1 MLRIEVWTAVR
12 RSNKMEI
19 SALEKDR
26 RTESKYASPRMEGQ
40 DFEVRELPVLL
51 RIGGVVEQHG
61 DDSNQRADRAGY
73 FRVGWRSL
81 TKPVKPVSSHK
92 RPPLDLLQLLH
103 SPASLR
109 FKLERRLQTR
119 WVEGS
124 TRTAIC

>member
-1 MLRIEVWTAVR
+1 MLRIEVWTGVK
-12 RSNKMEI
+12 RSNKIGI

-26 RTESKYASPRMEGQ
+26 RTESKHASPRMEGQ
-40 DFEVRELPVLL
+40 DFEVRELPVLP
-51 RIGGVVEQHG
+51 RIGAVVEQHG

-73 FRVGWRSL
+73 FRVGWCSL
-81 TKPVKPVSSHK
+81 TKPVSSHK

-109 FKLERRLQTR
+109 FKLESRLQTR
-119 WVEGS
+119 WFEGS